1 MKMRMRKIPLLAKEL
16 AFFDEKQGGIMKVI
30 FMGTPDIAVPALEK
44 IIEAGHEVVLVV
56 SQPDKPVGRSK
67 ALKYTAVKECALA
80 HGIEVYQPE
89 KIRAAESVAYLQQFD
104 VDVIV
109 VEAFG
114 QLIPQA
120 VLDIPK
126 HCCVNIHTS
135 LLPKYRGAAP
145 IQWAILNG
153 DMVTGVTTMRME
165 AGLDTGDII
174 MQVEKIINE
183 GETTGTLFDRLAR
196 AGAKLIVQTLEAI
209 ENGTATYTPQDES
222 KATHV
227 TKITKEMGSIDWSR
241 SAKEIEC
248 WIRGMD
254 PWPSAYTKLDDK
266 NVKIWK
272 AKVVSDEQLA
282 KPGTI
287 VCVTKNAL
295 EVQTGDGILAILELQ
310 MEGKKRMTT
319 EAFLCGYAVEEGT
332 VFKRG

>member
-1 MKMRMRKIPLLAKEL
+1 MR
-16 AFFDEKQGGIMKVI
+16 VI

-56 SQPDKPVGRSK
+56 SQPDKAVGRSK
-67 ALKYTAVKECALA
+67 ALKHTPVKACALA

-89 KIRAAESVAYLQQFD
+89 RIRAEESVAFLQQFE

-114 QLIPQA
+114 QIVPQA
-120 VLDIPK
+120 ILDIPK

-145 IQWAILNG
+145 IQWAVLNG
-153 DMVTGVTTMRME
+153 DLVTGVTTMRME

-174 MQVEKIINE
+174 MQAEKIINE
-183 GETTGTLFDRLAR
+183 GETTGTLFERLAR

-222 KATHV
+222 KVTH
-227 TKITKEMGSIDWSR
+227 TSKITKEMGSIDWNR

-287 VCVTKNAL
+287 VRVSKHAL

-310 MEGKKRMTT
+310 IEGKKRMTT
-319 EAFLCGYAVEEGT
+319 DAFLCGYAVEPGT

>member
-1 MKMRMRKIPLLAKEL
+1 MKI
-16 AFFDEKQGGIMKVI
+16 I

-67 ALKYTAVKECALA
+67 ALKPTAVKECGMA
-80 HGIEVYQPE
+80 HDIPVYQPVR
-89 KIRAAESVAYLQQFD
+89 IRSEESVAYLQQFEA
-104 VDVIV
+104 DVIV

-114 QLIPQA
+114 QIIPQA
-120 VLDIPK
+120 ILDIPK

-145 IQWAILNG
+145 IQWAVLNG
-153 DMVTGVTTMRME
+153 DLVTGVTTMRMD

-174 MQVEKIINE
+174 MQQEKIINE
-183 GETTGTLFDRLAR
+183 GETSGTLFERLAR
-196 AGAKLIVQTLEAI
+196 AGADLIVKTLTVI
-209 ENGTATYTPQDES
+209 ENGTAVYTPQNPAM
-222 KATHV
+222 ATY
-227 TKITKEMGSIDWSR
+227 TSKITKEMGSIDWSR

-272 AKVVSDEQLA
+272 AKVLLEESSE

-287 VCVTKNAL
+287 VRVTKNVID
-295 EVQTGDGILAILELQ
+295 VQTGDGILSILELQ
-310 MEGKKRMTT
+310 IEGKKRMTAN
-319 EAFLCGYAVEEGT
+319 AFLCGCQVKEGT

>member
-1 MKMRMRKIPLLAKEL
+1 
-16 AFFDEKQGGIMKVI
+16 MKVI

-56 SQPDKPVGRSK
+56 SQPDKAVGRSK
-67 ALKYTAVKECALA
+67 ALKHTPVKACALA

-89 KIRAAESVAYLQQFD
+89 RIRAEESVAFLQQFE

-114 QLIPQA
+114 QIVPQA
-120 VLDIPK
+120 ILDIPK

-145 IQWAILNG
+145 IQWAVLNG

-174 MQVEKIINE
+174 MQAEKIINE
-183 GETTGTLFDRLAR
+183 GETSGTLFERLAR

-222 KATHV
+222 KATH
-227 TKITKEMGSIDWSR
+227 TSKITKEMGSIDWNR

-287 VCVTKNAL
+287 VRVSKHAL

-310 MEGKKRMTT
+310 IEGKKRMTT
-319 EAFLCGYAVEEGT
+319 DAFLCGYAVEPGT

>member
-1 MKMRMRKIPLLAKEL
+1 
-16 AFFDEKQGGIMKVI
+16 MKVI

-56 SQPDKPVGRSK
+56 SQPDKAVGRSK
-67 ALKYTAVKECALA
+67 ALKHTPVKECALA

-89 KIRAAESVAYLQQFD
+89 RIRAEESVAFLQQFE

-114 QLIPQA
+114 QIVPQA
-120 VLDIPK
+120 ILDIPK

-145 IQWAILNG
+145 IQWAVLNG

-174 MQVEKIINE
+174 MQAEKIINE
-183 GETTGTLFDRLAR
+183 GETSGTLFERLAR

-222 KATHV
+222 KATH
-227 TKITKEMGSIDWSR
+227 TSKITKEMGSIDWNR

-287 VCVTKNAL
+287 VRVSKHAL

-310 MEGKKRMTT
+310 IEGKKRMTT
-319 EAFLCGYAVEEGT
+319 DAFLCGYAVEPGT

>member
-1 MKMRMRKIPLLAKEL
+1 
-16 AFFDEKQGGIMKVI
+16 MKVI

-67 ALKYTAVKECALA
+67 ALKNTPVKECALA

-89 KIRAAESVAYLQQFD
+89 KIRTAESVAYLQQFE

-120 VLDIPK
+120 ILDIPK

-145 IQWAILNG
+145 IQWAVLNG
-153 DMVTGVTTMRME
+153 DLVTGVTTMRME

-183 GETTGTLFDRLAR
+183 GETSGTLFERLAR

-227 TKITKEMGSIDWSR
+227 TKITKEMGSIDWNR
-241 SAKEIEC
+241 SAEEIEC

-254 PWPSAYTKLDDK
+254 PWPSAYTRLDDK
-266 NVKIWK
+266 TVKIWK

-287 VCVTKNAL
+287 VRVGKNSI
-295 EVQTGDGILAILELQ
+295 EVQTGEGILAILELQ
-310 MEGKKRMTT
+310 IEGKRRMTT
-319 EAFLCGYAVEEGT
+319 DAFLCGYTVGEGT

>member
-1 MKMRMRKIPLLAKEL
+1 
-16 AFFDEKQGGIMKVI
+16 MKVI

-67 ALKYTAVKECALA
+67 ALKHTPVKECALA

-89 KIRAAESVAYLQQFD
+89 RIRAEESVAFLQQFE

-114 QLIPQA
+114 QIVPQA
-120 VLDIPK
+120 ILDIPK

-145 IQWAILNG
+145 IQWAVLNG
-153 DMVTGVTTMRME
+153 DLVTGVTTMRME

-174 MQVEKIINE
+174 MQAEKIINE
-183 GETTGTLFDRLAR
+183 GETTGTLFERLAR

-222 KATHV
+222 KVTH
-227 TKITKEMGSIDWSR
+227 TSKITKEMGSIDWNR

-287 VCVTKNAL
+287 VRVSKHAL

-310 MEGKKRMTT
+310 IEGKKRMTT
-319 EAFLCGYAVEEGT
+319 DAFLCGYPVEAGT

>member
-1 MKMRMRKIPLLAKEL
+1 
-16 AFFDEKQGGIMKVI
+16 MKVI
-30 FMGTPDIAVPALEK
+30 FMGTPDIAVPALES
-44 IIEAGHEVVLVV
+44 IIAAGHEVVLVV

-67 ALKYTAVKECALA
+67 ALKPTAVKECALA
-80 HGIEVYQPE
+80 HGIEVYQPTR
-89 KIRAAESVAYLQQFD
+89 IREEESVAYLKQYDD

-114 QLIPQA
+114 QIIPQA
-120 VLDIPK
+120 ILDIPK

-145 IQWAILNG
+145 IQWAVLNG
-153 DMVTGVTTMRME
+153 DVVTGVTTMRMD

-174 MQVEKIINE
+174 MQTEKIIHEN
-183 GETTGTLFDRLAR
+183 ETTGTLFERLAR
-196 AGAKLIVQTLEAI
+196 AGAKLIVKTLEAI
-209 ENGTATYTPQDES
+209 ENGTATYTPQDVL

-227 TKITKEMGSIDWSR
+227 SKITKEMGSIDWHR

-254 PWPSAYTKLDDK
+254 PWPSAYTRLEDK
-266 NVKIWK
+266 TMKIWK
-272 AKVVSDEQLA
+272 GKVLQGESGT

-287 VCVTKNAL
+287 VRVTKNSFM
-295 EVQTGDGILAILELQ
+295 VQTGDGMLEILELQ

-319 EAFLCGYAVEEGT
+319 DAFLRGYAVEEGM

>member
-1 MKMRMRKIPLLAKEL
+1 
-16 AFFDEKQGGIMKVI
+16 MKVM
-30 FMGTPDIAVPALEK
+30 FMGTPDIAVPALEQ

-67 ALKYTAVKECALA
+67 ELKPTAVKECALA
-80 HGIEVYQPE
+80 HGIEVYQPVR
-89 KIRAAESVAYLQQFD
+89 IRAEESVAYLQQFE

-114 QLIPQA
+114 QIIPQA
-120 VLDIPK
+120 ILDIPK

-145 IQWAILNG
+145 IQWAVLNG
-153 DMVTGVTTMRME
+153 DLVTGVTTMRMD

-174 MQVEKIINE
+174 MQAEKIIHE
-183 GETTGTLFDRLAR
+183 GETSGTLFERLAR
-196 AGAKLIVQTLEAI
+196 AGAKLIVKTLEAI
-209 ENGTATYTPQDES
+209 ENGTATYTPQNEAM
-222 KATHV
+222 ATHV
-227 TKITKEMGSIDWSR
+227 SKITKEMGSIDWNR

-254 PWPSAYTKLDDK
+254 PWPSAYTKLGDK
-266 NVKIWK
+266 TVKIWK
-272 AKVVSDEQLA
+272 AKVVSEEQTA

-287 VCVTKNAL
+287 VRVTKNTL

-310 MEGKKRMTT
+310 MEGKKRMAAD
-319 EAFLCGYAVEEGT
+319 AFLRGCAVEEGT

>member
-1 MKMRMRKIPLLAKEL
+1 
-16 AFFDEKQGGIMKVI
+16 MKVI

-44 IIEAGHEVVLVV
+44 IIEAGHEVMLVV

-67 ALKYTAVKECALA
+67 ALKYTPVKECALA

-89 KIRAAESVAYLQQFD
+89 RIRAEESVAFLQKFD

-114 QLIPQA
+114 QIIPQA
-120 VLDIPK
+120 ILDIPK

-145 IQWAILNG
+145 IQWAVLNG

-174 MQVEKIINE
+174 MQTEKIINE
-183 GETTGTLFDRLAR
+183 GETSGTLFERLAR
-196 AGAKLIVQTLEAI
+196 AGAKLIVKTLEAI

-227 TKITKEMGSIDWSR
+227 SKITKEMGSIDWNR

-254 PWPSAYTKLDDK
+254 PWPSAYTRLDDK
-266 NVKIWK
+266 TVKIWK

-287 VCVTKNAL
+287 VRVSKHAL
-295 EVQTGDGILAILELQ
+295 EVQTGKGILAILELQ
-310 MEGKKRMTT
+310 IEGKKRMTT

>member
-1 MKMRMRKIPLLAKEL
+1 
-16 AFFDEKQGGIMKVI
+16 MKVI

-67 ALKYTAVKECALA
+67 ALKYTPVKECALA

-89 KIRAAESVAYLQQFD
+89 RIRAAECVAYLKNYEADIF
-104 VDVIV
+104 V

-114 QLIPQA
+114 QIVSQE

-126 HCCVNIHTS
+126 YGCVNIHTS
-135 LLPKYRGAAP
+135 LLPKYRGASP
-145 IQWAILNG
+145 IQWAVLNG
-153 DMVTGVTTMRME
+153 DMVTGVTTMRMD
-165 AGLDTGDII
+165 AGIDTGDII
-174 MQVEKIINE
+174 MQQEKIINE
-183 GETTGTLFDRLAR
+183 GETSGTLYDRLAR
-196 AGAKLIVQTLEAI
+196 AGAKLIVKTLEAI

-222 KATHV
+222 KATH
-227 TKITKEMGSIDWSR
+227 TSKITKEMGSIDWTR

-254 PWPSAYTKLDDK
+254 PWPSAYTRLDDK
-266 NVKIWK
+266 SVKIWK
-272 AKVVSDEQLA
+272 AQVVSDEELA

-287 VCVTKNAL
+287 VRVNKNSI
-295 EVQTGDGILAILELQ
+295 EVQTGKGILAILELQ
-310 MEGKKRMTT
+310 IEGKKRMTT
-319 EAFLCGYAVEEGT
+319 DAFLCGYSLEEGT

>member
-1 MKMRMRKIPLLAKEL
+1 
-16 AFFDEKQGGIMKVI
+16 
-30 FMGTPDIAVPALEK
+30 MGTPDIAVPALEK

-67 ALKYTAVKECALA
+67 ALKPTAVKECAMA
-80 HGIEVYQPE
+80 HDIPVYQPVR
-89 KIRAAESVAYLQQFD
+89 IRSEESVAYLQQFEP
-104 VDVIV
+104 DVIV

-114 QLIPQA
+114 QIIPQA
-120 VLDIPK
+120 ILDIPK

-145 IQWAILNG
+145 IQWAVLNG

-174 MQVEKIINE
+174 MQTEKIINE
-183 GETTGTLFDRLAR
+183 DETSGTLFERLAR
-196 AGAKLIVQTLEAI
+196 AGAKLIVKTLEAI
-209 ENGTATYTPQDES
+209 ENGTATYTQQDES

-227 TKITKEMGSIDWSR
+227 SKITKEMGSIDWNR

-254 PWPSAYTKLDDK
+254 PWPSAYTRLDDK
-266 NVKIWK
+266 TMKIWK
-272 AKVVSDEQLA
+272 AKVLSENSNA

-287 VCVTKNAL
+287 LQVTKNSFA
-295 EVQTGDGILAILELQ
+295 VQTGDGILEVLEVQ

-319 EAFLCGYAVEEGT
+319 DAFLRGYTVEEGMT
-332 VFKRG
+332 FKRG

>member
-1 MKMRMRKIPLLAKEL
+1 
-16 AFFDEKQGGIMKVI
+16 MKVI
-30 FMGTPDIAVPALEK
+30 FMGTPDIAVPALES
-44 IIEAGHEVVLVV
+44 IIAAGHEVVLVV

-67 ALKYTAVKECALA
+67 ALKPTAVKECALA
-80 HGIEVYQPE
+80 HGIEVYQPTR
-89 KIRAAESVAYLQQFD
+89 IREEESVAYLKQYDD

-114 QLIPQA
+114 QIIPQA
-120 VLDIPK
+120 ILDIPK

-145 IQWAILNG
+145 IQWAVLNG
-153 DMVTGVTTMRME
+153 DVVTGVTTMRMD

-174 MQVEKIINE
+174 MQTEKIIHEN
-183 GETTGTLFDRLAR
+183 ETTGTLFERLAR
-196 AGAKLIVQTLEAI
+196 AGAKLIVKTLEAI
-209 ENGTATYTPQDES
+209 ENGTATYTPQDVL

-227 TKITKEMGSIDWSR
+227 SKITKEMGSIDWHR
-241 SAKEIEC
+241 GAKEIEC

-254 PWPSAYTKLDDK
+254 PWPSAYTRLEDK
-266 NVKIWK
+266 TMKIWK
-272 AKVVSDEQLA
+272 GKVLQGESGT

-287 VCVTKNAL
+287 VRVTKNSFM
-295 EVQTGDGILAILELQ
+295 VQTGDGMLEILELQ

-319 EAFLCGYAVEEGT
+319 DAFLRGYAVEEGM

>member
-1 MKMRMRKIPLLAKEL
+1 
-16 AFFDEKQGGIMKVI
+16 MKVI

-67 ALKYTAVKECALA
+67 ELKPTAVKECALA
-80 HGIEVYQPE
+80 HGIEVYQPTR
-89 KIRAAESVAYLQQFD
+89 IRDEESVAYLQQYED

-114 QLIPQA
+114 QIIPQA
-120 VLDIPK
+120 ILDIPK

-145 IQWAILNG
+145 IQWAVLNG

-174 MQVEKIINE
+174 MQTEKIINE
-183 GETTGTLFDRLAR
+183 DETSGTLFERLAR
-196 AGAKLIVQTLEAI
+196 AGAKLIVKTLEAI
-209 ENGTATYTPQDES
+209 ENGTATYTQQDES

-227 TKITKEMGSIDWSR
+227 SKITKEMGSIDWNR

-254 PWPSAYTKLDDK
+254 PWPSAYTRLDDK
-266 NVKIWK
+266 TMKIWK
-272 AKVVSDEQLA
+272 AKVLSENSNA

-287 VCVTKNAL
+287 LQVTKNSFV
-295 EVQTGDGILAILELQ
+295 VQTGDGILEVLEVQ
-310 MEGKKRMTT
+310 MEGKKRMMTD
-319 EAFLCGYAVEEGT
+319 AFLRGYTVEEGMT
-332 VFKRG
+332 FKRG

>member
-1 MKMRMRKIPLLAKEL
+1 
-16 AFFDEKQGGIMKVI
+16 MKVI
-30 FMGTPDIAVPALEK
+30 FMGTPDIAVPALES
-44 IIEAGHEVVLVV
+44 IIAAGHEVVLVV

-67 ALKYTAVKECALA
+67 ELKPTAVKECAIA
-80 HGIEVYQPE
+80 HGIEVYQPIR
-89 KIRAAESVAYLQQFD
+89 IRAEESVAFLQQFD

-114 QLIPQA
+114 QIIPQA
-120 VLDIPK
+120 ILDIPK

-145 IQWAILNG
+145 IQWAVLNG
-153 DMVTGVTTMRME
+153 DMVTGVTTMRMD

-174 MQVEKIINE
+174 MQMEKIINE
-183 GETTGTLFDRLAR
+183 GETTGTLFERLAR

-209 ENGTATYTPQDES
+209 ENGTATYTPQDET

-227 TKITKEMGSIDWSR
+227 SKITKEMGSIDWNR

-254 PWPSAYTKLDDK
+254 PWPSAYTRLDDK
-266 NVKIWK
+266 TMKIWK
-272 AKVVSDEQLA
+272 AKVSSAASSA

-287 VCVTKNAL
+287 VRVSKNSFA
-295 EVQTGDGILAILELQ
+295 VQTGDGILEILELQ

-319 EAFLCGYAVEEGT
+319 DAFMRGYAVEEGMT
-332 VFKRG
+332 FKKG

>member
-1 MKMRMRKIPLLAKEL
+1 
-16 AFFDEKQGGIMKVI
+16 MKVI
-30 FMGTPDIAVPALEK
+30 FMGTPDIAVPALES

-67 ALKYTAVKECALA
+67 ALKYTPVKECALA

-89 KIRAAESVAYLQQFD
+89 RIRAEESVAYLQQFD

-114 QLIPQA
+114 QIVPQSI
-120 VLDIPK
+120 LDIPK

-145 IQWAILNG
+145 IQWAVLNG
-153 DMVTGVTTMRME
+153 DLVTGVTTMRME

-183 GETTGTLFDRLAR
+183 GETSGTLFERLAR
-196 AGAKLIVQTLEAI
+196 AGAKLIVKTLEAI

-227 TKITKEMGSIDWSR
+227 SKITKEMGSIDWNR
-241 SAKEIEC
+241 SATEIEC
-248 WIRGMD
+248 WVRGMD

-272 AKVVSDEQLA
+272 TKVVSDEQLA

-287 VCVTKNAL
+287 VRVTKNSL
-295 EVQTGDGILAILELQ
+295 EVQTGEGILGILELQ
-310 MEGKKRMTT
+310 IEGKKRMTT
-319 EAFLCGYAVEEGT
+319 EAFLCGYTIEEGT

>member
-1 MKMRMRKIPLLAKEL
+1 
-16 AFFDEKQGGIMKVI
+16 MKVI

-67 ALKYTAVKECALA
+67 ELKPTAVKECALA
-80 HGIEVYQPE
+80 HGIEVYQPTR
-89 KIRAAESVAYLQQFD
+89 IRSEESVAFLQQFD

-114 QLIPQA
+114 QIIPQA
-120 VLDIPK
+120 ILDIPK

-145 IQWAILNG
+145 IQWAVLNG
-153 DMVTGVTTMRME
+153 DMVTGVTTMRMD

-174 MQVEKIINE
+174 MRVEKIVNE
-183 GETTGTLFDRLAR
+183 GETSGTLFDRLAR

-227 TKITKEMGSIDWSR
+227 SKITKEMGSIDWNR

-254 PWPSAYTKLDDK
+254 PWPSAYTRLEDK
-266 NVKIWK
+266 TMKIWK
-272 AKVVSDEQLA
+272 AKVLSEESNA

-287 VCVTKNAL
+287 IRVTKNSFA
-295 EVQTGDGILAILELQ
+295 VQTGNGVLEVLELQ

-319 EAFLCGYAVEEGT
+319 DAFLRGYAVEEGT
-332 VFKRG
+332 VFKKG

>member
-1 MKMRMRKIPLLAKEL
+1 
-16 AFFDEKQGGIMKVI
+16 MKVI

-67 ALKYTAVKECALA
+67 ALKYTPVKECALA

-89 KIRAAESVAYLQQFD
+89 RIRSEESVAFLQQFE

-114 QLIPQA
+114 QIVPQA
-120 VLDIPK
+120 ILDIPK
-126 HCCVNIHTS
+126 YCCVNIHTS

-145 IQWAILNG
+145 IQWAVLNG
-153 DMVTGVTTMRME
+153 DLVTGVTTMRME

-174 MQVEKIINE
+174 MQAEKIINE
-183 GETTGTLFDRLAR
+183 GETTGTLFERLAR

-222 KATHV
+222 KATH
-227 TKITKEMGSIDWSR
+227 TSKITKEMGSIDWNR

-287 VCVTKNAL
+287 VRVSKHAL

-310 MEGKKRMTT
+310 IEGKKRMTT
-319 EAFLCGYAVEEGT
+319 DAFLCGYAVEPGT